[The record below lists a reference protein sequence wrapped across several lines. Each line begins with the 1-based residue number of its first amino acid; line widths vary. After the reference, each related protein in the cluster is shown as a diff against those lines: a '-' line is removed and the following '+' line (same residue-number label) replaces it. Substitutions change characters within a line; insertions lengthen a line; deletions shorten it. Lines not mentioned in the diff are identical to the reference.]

1 MKFSDQAAPYTAR
14 LEMLNN
20 AAKRTNKYDNMSSL
34 SKQTQSVQEREINRR
49 RQPLIDALADISAR
63 QEK

>member
-49 RQPLIDALADISAR
+49 RRPLIDALADISAR